1 MAAAGTTANERPM
14 TKDRVALLL
23 LISMFVVLAMTL
35 RGKSQHVKRA
45 DTLERAVAMLVAD
58 RDSLDARAGR
68 LVVQARVADRVIQKL
83 RSELP
88 DSVVVT
94 SLVVQLDTIRE
105 LVPDTVARRMIA
117 QRDTMWQSMVDARD
131 AVIVAQ
137 DSSISLWRASSEAN
151 AQIIATWERQDEL
164 RAEVNAEL
172 RRALVKREVQA
183 WTERAV
189 FAGAVAYL
197 IVR

>member
-1 MAAAGTTANERPM
+1 M
-14 TKDRVALLL
+14 KDRVALLL

-45 DTLERAVAMLVAD
+45 DTLKRAVAMLVAD
-58 RDSLDARAGR
+58 RDSLEARTSR
-68 LVVQARVADRVIQKL
+68 LVVQARISDQVIQKL

-105 LVPDTVARRMIA
+105 LVPDTVARRMVA

-137 DSSISLWRASSEAN
+137 DSSISLWRASSEAK
-151 AQIIATWERQDEL
+151 AEIIATWERQDEL

-172 RRALVKREVQA
+172 RRALVKREVQS